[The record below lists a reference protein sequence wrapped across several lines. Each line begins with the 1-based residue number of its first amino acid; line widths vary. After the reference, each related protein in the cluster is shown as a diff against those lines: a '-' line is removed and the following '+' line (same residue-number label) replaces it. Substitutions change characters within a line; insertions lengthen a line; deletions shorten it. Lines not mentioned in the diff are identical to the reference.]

1 MWNVTVAIVEI
12 LALLLFWFVVGVV
25 IPGVIALYLA
35 RLFPLTGQ
43 WRKRW
48 ADYRQ
53 SNPSRRRQRVPGT
66 RPDHPDLDHLAE
78 PSADLTK
85 KEGREIA

>member
-48 ADYRQ
+48 AGYRQ
-53 SNPSRRRQRVPGT
+53 SNPSRRASARSGHAPPPVGPGA
-66 RPDHPDLDHLAE
+66 PDGTD
-78 PSADLTK
+78 S
-85 KEGREIA
+85 REH